1 MNIANDKAS
10 FAIGVLNNLSPH
22 KDVEYADCVQQ
33 YFQREK

>member
-10 FAIGVLNNLSPH
+10 FAIGVYNLSPR
-22 KDVEYADCVQQ
+22 KDVEYVDCVQQ